1 MYAAI
6 QAVIWIENI
15 KSKVIYLRPK
25 VLHVWPKVI
34 YVRLK
39 VIYVRRKFYVCGEK
53 LYVRHPKLY
62 VRPEKLCARSELY
75 KCGSHS
81 ICAVSTF
88 IYYYH
93 KKCVIY
99 VRIIKVLTG
108 THRLVLSTMQ
118 ILGGCFTTNLNSSV
132 VLIQKRKR
140 WWYVDIIGP
149 YLFTHEISHLRIY
162 RIKHE
167 ESKNNKPQRKKWAW
181 VKNRQSPINSD
192 VGLRCFRQLEVSM
205 VAKLNN
211 VELPQGGKGEQ

>member
-1 MYAAI
+1 MINKHRAI
-6 QAVIWIENI
+6 FLQFNCAQCSPLISL
-15 KSKVIYLRPK
+15 KRLSLSTSKYQTREWMSLC
-25 VLHVWPKVI
+25 HSS
-34 YVRLK
+34 
-39 VIYVRRKFYVCGEK
+39 RKQPLGKF
-53 LYVRHPKLY
+53 
-62 VRPEKLCARSELY
+62 PELS
-75 KCGSHS
+75 
-81 ICAVSTF
+81 
-88 IYYYH
+88 
-93 KKCVIY
+93 
-99 VRIIKVLTG
+99 
-108 THRLVLSTMQ
+108 RLVLSTMQ
-118 ILGGCFTTNLNSSV
+118 ILGGCFTINLTSSV